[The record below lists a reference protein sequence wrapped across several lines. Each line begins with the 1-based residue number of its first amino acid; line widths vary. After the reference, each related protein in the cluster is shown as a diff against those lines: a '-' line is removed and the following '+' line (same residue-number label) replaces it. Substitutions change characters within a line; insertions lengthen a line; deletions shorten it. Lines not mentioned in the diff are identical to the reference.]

1 VVESTSDRW
10 IKEIQVFVDRVF
22 EDRVFEDRVFEDRV
36 FEDRVINEGTSDEK
50 MDEKIS
56 TFATNAIG

>member
-1 VVESTSDRW
+1 MKGKNKKIKKVCVVESTSDRW
-10 IKEIQVFVDRVF
+10 IKENQ
-22 EDRVFEDRVFEDRV
+22 VFEDRV

-50 MDEKIS
+50 VDEKIS

>member
-1 VVESTSDRW
+1 
-10 IKEIQVFVDRVF
+10 VDQG
-22 EDRVFEDRVFEDRV
+22 DQV

-50 MDEKIS
+50 VDEKEKIS

>member
-1 VVESTSDRW
+1 MKGKNKKNKVYGVESTSDRW
-10 IKEIQVFVDRVF
+10 IKENQ
-22 EDRVFEDRVFEDRV
+22 VFEDRV

-50 MDEKIS
+50 VDEKIS

>member
-1 VVESTSDRW
+1 
-10 IKEIQVFVDRVF
+10 
-22 EDRVFEDRVFEDRV
+22 V

-50 MDEKIS
+50 VDEKIS